1 MPSARNNWLTGNRR
15 PKQTHSK
22 INMAKKKKRKIDLM
36 FITACISTSLVLLLI
51 GAIAFLILSAN
62 EVSKKLRQEM
72 VVEVV
77 LEDAITDTQAND
89 LIRMVKAARYTSS
102 QTFISKSDALA
113 EMTQAMGTDPTEFVS
128 YNPFYAS
135 VNIRLKP
142 EYANNDSLAWIEKE
156 LTSVIGVKE
165 TNYQRELLGI
175 VNENITKVSLALF
188 ALACILAMISF
199 ALINNTIKL
208 TIYAQRFT
216 LYSMKLVGAKWSFI
230 RRPFILKNMCIGIVS
245 AIITCGLFWVGLTQ
259 GVKHEPWLSVLM
271 EPQIMWL
278 VFGIV
283 TVVGLIIT
291 SFCALHSVNRFLRM
305 KSGELHYI

>member
-1 MPSARNNWLTGNRR
+1 
-15 PKQTHSK
+15 
-22 INMAKKKKRKIDLM
+22 MAKKKKRKIDLM

-51 GAIAFLILSAN
+51 GAIAFLILSAH
-62 EVSKKLRQEM
+62 EVSDKLRQEM
-72 VVEVV
+72 TVEVV
-77 LEDAITDTQAND
+77 LEDAITEAQTND
-89 LIRMVKAARYTSS
+89 LMRKIKASAYTSS
-102 QTFISKSDALA
+102 CTLVSKDDALK
-113 EMTQAMGTDPTEFVS
+113 EMTQAMGTDPTMFVS

-142 EYANNDSLAWIEKE
+142 EYATNDSLAWIEKK
-156 LTSVIGVKE
+156 LTSEIGVKE
-165 TNYQRELLGI
+165 ANYQKELLGI

-188 ALACILAMISF
+188 VLACILAMISF

-230 RRPFILKNMCIGIVS
+230 RKPFILKNMGIGLAS
-245 AIITCGLFWVGLTQ
+245 AFITCGLFYIGLSQ
-259 GVKHEPWLSVLM
+259 GIKYEPWLAVLM
-271 EPQIMWL
+271 EPQVMWL

-283 TVVGLIIT
+283 TAVGLIIT